1 MLVLAFALL
10 IVVNVTTFVM
20 IQRTA
25 AVNDTIEH
33 AQQMRRASRTT
44 LIAMLN
50 AETAQRGF
58 LLTGRSDFLEPYR
71 KAQSEIAPAVAFLDE
86 GAARDPTL
94 KAPIDRIHGLA
105 DQKWGEMEN
114 IVVRASFSH

>member
-1 MLVLAFALL
+1 MSPNPRSQWSRLRDFMRTPSLARSMSAMLVLVFGLL
-10 IVVNVTTFVM
+10 ILVNATTFVM

-25 AVNDTIEH
+25 SVNQSIEH
-33 AQQMRRASRTT
+33 AQQMRRAARTT

-71 KAQSEIAPAVAFLDE
+71 KAQADIAPA
-86 GAARDPTL
+86 
-94 KAPIDRIHGLA
+94 
-105 DQKWGEMEN
+105 
-114 IVVRASFSH
+114 